1 MFLNNQNAEIV
12 ACKLLL
18 AVTVNVVRDRKTR
31 TALRTN
37 QIPRQFTVPSWEK

>member
-1 MFLNNQNAEIV
+1 MFLTNQNAEIV

-37 QIPRQFTVPSWEK
+37 QIPGLFTVPSWEK